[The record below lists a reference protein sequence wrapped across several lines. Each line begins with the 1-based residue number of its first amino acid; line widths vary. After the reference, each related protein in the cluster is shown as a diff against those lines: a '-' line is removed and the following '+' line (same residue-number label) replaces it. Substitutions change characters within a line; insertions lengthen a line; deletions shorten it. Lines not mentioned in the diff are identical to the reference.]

1 MSSNRIV
8 LILISIYIFMLTPL
22 QAIEQNVTSEDEL
35 IIRGL
40 FFDNIR
46 AYQNSREIYEKLY
59 NDTKLKNY
67 LFREAKSALMSNTFI
82 EHTLKRVK
90 EWDKKYPNEIEAKRL
105 LIPLYLSNRE
115 IQKSKQ
121 EAEYLLELS
130 SEAID
135 LDLASN
141 PYMYSGEFNKTVELL
156 NSAYEQS
163 LNEGVLLRMSI
174 IMNEYTNDRDRAI
187 QLLETHRRINILVSN
202 ELYFQLISL
211 YIKNNDIDGILST
224 YKALYKNNDNEKYL
238 IKIIEAYAYKGDING
253 AIEFLEQSGQLNE
266 TLYDLY
272 KNRKDFDKALNL
284 LSLFY
289 KKDNNPIW
297 LAEKAILIF
306 EKAEN
311 KNDMKMIQDVIK
323 YFDKA
328 ILLGVDDSI
337 YLNYYGYTLIDKGI
351 DIKKGMK
358 IISDALIQ
366 QPDNTYYLDSLAW
379 GHYKIHA
386 CDKAYNMM
394 KQVVDMEGLDEPEI
408 AEHWK
413 AIQDCK

>member
-1 MSSNRIV
+1 M
-8 LILISIYIFMLTPL
+8 FMYTPL
-22 QAIEQNVTSEDEL
+22 QAIEVDATSEDEL

-46 AYQNSREIYEKLY
+46 AYKNSREVYEKLY
-59 NDTKLKNY
+59 NNTKLKNY

-82 EHTLKRVK
+82 AHTLERVK
-90 EWDKKYPNEIEAKRL
+90 AWDKKYPNEIEAKRL
-105 LIPLYLSNRE
+105 LIPLYLSNRQIKE
-115 IQKSKQ
+115 SKK
-121 EAEYLLELS
+121 EAEYLLKLS
-130 SEAID
+130 TQAVD

-156 NSAYEQS
+156 ESAYEKS

-174 IMNEYTNDRDRAI
+174 IMDEYTNSRERAI
-187 QLLETHRRINILVSN
+187 QLLETHRRINIIVSN

-211 YIKNNDIDGILST
+211 YIKDNNIDGILDT
-224 YKALYKNNDNEKYL
+224 YKALYENSNDEKYL
-238 IKIIEAYAYKGDING
+238 IKIIEAYAYKGDIDG
-253 AIEFLEQSGQLNE
+253 AIKFLEKSNQLNE

-284 LSLFY
+284 LSHFY

-311 KNDMKMIQDVIK
+311 KNDEKMIKDVIK

-351 DIKKGMK
+351 DIRKGMK

-366 QPDNTYYLDSLAW
+366 QPNNTYYLDSLAW
-379 GHYKIHA
+379 GHYKINS
-386 CDKAYNMM
+386 CKEAYDMM
-394 KQVVDMEGLDEPEI
+394 KRVVELEGLDEPEI
-408 AEHWK
+408 AKHWR